1 MTLVAGSRLG
11 PYEILSSIGRG
22 GMGEVYKARDT
33 RLDRAV
39 AVKVLPSE
47 LATDP
52 DRRQRFERE
61 ARAIAALEHP
71 DICPLYDV
79 GHHDGIHYL
88 VMQHLDGETLAA
100 RLARGPLPLDQ
111 VLQVG
116 VAIARALDRTHR
128 SGITHRDLKPANVML
143 TRSGPKLLDFGL
155 AKLRTAQPVSMSA
168 MAGDGTAGPT
178 TAQGTIA
185 GTLQYMAPEQLE
197 GREADARCDI
207 WALGVVLYEMATG
220 TRPFAGDTPASVI
233 GAILKDTPPAISAR
247 QPLAP
252 RALDQ
257 LVDRCLAKDP
267 DERWQSIGDVGRML
281 EGIAAAGNAGAE
293 RPAKAGGFSKERLA
307 WVSITALLAV
317 LAAIGLWRR
326 PAAPASSTR
335 TAR

>member
-1 MTLVAGSRLG
+1 VT
-11 PYEILSSIGRG
+11 PI
-22 GMGEVYKARDT
+22 
-33 RLDRAV
+33 
-39 AVKVLPSE
+39 
-47 LATDP
+47 
-52 DRRQRFERE
+52 
-61 ARAIAALEHP
+61 
-71 DICPLYDV
+71 
-79 GHHDGIHYL
+79 
-88 VMQHLDGETLAA
+88 
-100 RLARGPLPLDQ
+100 
-111 VLQVG
+111 
-116 VAIARALDRTHR
+116 
-128 SGITHRDLKPANVML
+128 
-143 TRSGPKLLDFGL
+143 
-155 AKLRTAQPVSMSA
+155 SMSG
-168 MAGDGTAGPT
+168 MAGNTTASPT
-178 TAQGTIA
+178 TAEGTIL
-185 GTLQYMAPEQLE
+185 GTLQYMAPEQVE
-197 GREADARCDI
+197 GRDADARSDI
-207 WALGVVLYEMATG
+207 WALGAVLYEMATG
-220 TRPFAGDTPASVI
+220 ARPFAGDTPASVI